1 MDNYPKVLK
10 KRVKSTVLY
19 DTYNNAFIDLKA
31 GRINGLL
38 IDGVYAN
45 YYLAHI
51 KYQKEFKK
59 EKLPYPSEKF
69 SVGINK
75 KDKTL
80 KNKINQALDHLEKT
94 GELEKIREKWFN

>member
-1 MDNYPKVLK
+1 M
-10 KRVKSTVLY
+10 Y

-45 YYLAHI
+45 YYLAHS